1 MGSRTIYEVISD
13 IQAKKEKL
21 RIVPALATLTEIK
34 RRFGNISDDRLNA
47 MLEAEFMKGTITRH
61 RTINS
66 YAYSILKK

>member
-1 MGSRTIYEVISD
+1 MGSAILQVVQE
-13 IQAKKEKL
+13 IQAEKE
-21 RIVPALATLTEIK
+21 RRNIMPSFATMRELK